1 MKLMPALYWE
11 DYAEDQVERIFSY
24 KVNSDLA
31 SLDMMRNLM
40 DEIISKFFVSGKEM
54 TDQEY
59 WLKMAAMS
67 AAVNMVNLDS
77 REVTTILIKKQRDY
91 GPENIARFG
100 LTGIIIRM
108 HDKIARLEN
117 LISSGQRAN
126 NESVQDT
133 FIDIIGYSAI
143 ALMWMNNQFLTP
155 LREA

>member
-24 KVNSDLA
+24 KVNSDLS
-31 SLDMMRNLM
+31 SLEMMRNLM
-40 DEIISKFFVSGKEM
+40 DEIISKFFVSGQEM

-67 AAVNMVNLDS
+67 SSVNMVNLDS

>member
-11 DYAEDQVERIFSY
+11 DYAADQVDRIFSY
-24 KVNSDLA
+24 NVNSDLS
-31 SLDMMRNLM
+31 SLEMMRNLM
-40 DEIISKFFVSGKEM
+40 DEIISKFFISGQEM

-67 AAVNMVNLDS
+67 ASVNMVKLSSN
-77 REVTTILIKKQRDY
+77 EVTTILIKKQRDY
-91 GPENIARFG
+91 GPENIERFG